1 MAIRMK
7 RRILFVLAL
16 AMLSGAGCDLLG
28 LGDEPSGGSDTP
40 GGNNG
45 TEQPQQPQEPLF
57 PPGSET
63 VEGVKQPKGAVKTWN
78 EMLYYAGKMTMK
90 FERTY
95 IYDALGRPA
104 RADVISHSYD
114 DNGNEVGSPTRRS
127 DHFFF
132 LDDGTYEERNR
143 EAANSAY
150 LKATLNKQG
159 LISHIDNGYYSG
171 GNWISTQSSDIEYTN
186 TYYRSAITNPTGTA
200 AFDKVPWTYS
210 WSNDGNLY
218 SAVECWPTGKEPD
231 VDDIKT
237 EYYFYTDELNPTLGA
252 VFDITAQ
259 IIQGM
264 QGFYVYGRGTK
275 NLPSYINT
283 MYRNK
288 QRSFTYK
295 WSSDRKF
302 ITEITIERWPFA
314 NDSDLS
320 SLKYTHTWLFTY
332 YQ

>member
-1 MAIRMK
+1 MGIRMK
-7 RRILFVLAL
+7 RCNLLVLLL
-16 AMLSGAGCDLLG
+16 AMLAGAGCDLLDG
-28 LGDEPSGGSDTP
+28 GDDPSGGSNTP

-45 TEQPQQPQEPLF
+45 TEQPQPQEPLF
-57 PPGSET
+57 APGSET
-63 VEGVKQPKGAVKTWN
+63 VEGVKQPKDAVKTWD
-78 EMLYYAGKMTMK
+78 EMSYYAGKMTMK

-114 DNGNEVGSPTRRS
+114 DNGNEVGKPTSRS

-143 EAANSAY
+143 EAASSAY

-159 LISHIDNGYYSG
+159 LIAHVDNGYYD
-171 GNWISTQSSDIEYTN
+171 GNTWKQNSSYDVEYTN
-186 TYYRSAITNPTGTA
+186 TFYRSAVTNPTGTA
-200 AFDKVPWTYS
+200 AFDKVPWSYS
-210 WSNDGNLY
+210 WGNDGDLY
-218 SAVECWPTGKEPD
+218 SAIECWPIGKEPD
-231 VDDIKT
+231 KDDIKT
-237 EYYFYTDELNPTLGA
+237 EYYFYTDEVNPTLGA

-264 QGFYVYGRGTK
+264 QGFYVYGRGAK
-275 NLPSYINT
+275 HLPSYINT

-288 QRSFTYK
+288 QKSFSYK
-295 WSSDRKF
+295 WSSDKKF

-314 NDSDLS
+314 NDSDFA
-320 SLKYTHTWLFTY
+320 SLKYTHIWQFTY